1 MRTIDTAKTTLTELL
16 AESKKSHEP
25 IHLIGK
31 KSEGVLIAMDDWQ
44 AIQETL
50 FLLSIPKMRSSIVR
64 GLKTP
69 VEACS
74 QNLGL

>member
-1 MRTIDTAKTTLTELL
+1 MRTIDTSKTTITELL
-16 AESKKSHEP
+16 AESEKSHEP

-31 KSEGVLIAMDDWQ
+31 KNDGVLIAMDDWQ

-50 FLLSIPKMRSSIVR
+50 FLLSIPKMRTSIIR

-74 QNLGL
+74 PNLEW